1 MSKSIEFST
10 AKLAKEKGFN
20 KILQSGLGFA
30 MYNSI
35 GDKITSSAYFE
46 KEKKYCFLRPTQTS
60 LQNWLREEHG
70 LHCCVSPYED
80 QEAELM
86 FEGTVVEQSDWSIH
100 PLSGYSTHEE
110 ALEEILYEALS
121 LI

>member
-10 AKLAKEKGFN
+10 AKLAKEKGFD
-20 KILQSGLGFA
+20 KIQHSGLGFS

-35 GDKITSSAYFE
+35 GDKITSSEYFE
-46 KEKKYCFLRPTQTS
+46 KEKKYCFLRPSQTN
-60 LQNWLREEHG
+60 LQKWLRERHK

-80 QEAELM
+80 NDELL
-86 FEGTVVEQSDWSIH
+86 FEGTVVEESDWSIH
-100 PLSGYSTHEE
+100 PLSGYASHEE
-110 ALEEILYEALS
+110 ALEEILYEALN